1 MTEETAVAEVA
12 EVESPSTEEAPV
24 EVPESPSEQP
34 SDEAKTDEPES
45 PSAKTAEADAEPKEW
60 KNLVDKYNGDKD
72 KAGKA
77 YWKAVNDNSAL
88 AKENKE
94 LKAYR
99 DQAEKAKNEKPAEPH
114 PTLKEADS
122 RIAALS
128 KEIQTDLPRQELAL
142 FTELRKHEDAIAVL
156 NDKLANADVVEK
168 EGIEIKLDNA
178 KVRWDLTE
186 RKIREVQYLA
196 NQKAE
201 HIERLKTYKTDFEKH
216 QADERANKER
226 QEENRQRFNEDFP
239 NEIEGY
245 IAQHAKALGFP
256 GDMDDLKT
264 DVYEYVMAFAAQF
277 RGTDT
282 PVDQQDWSALVKAKV
297 EREHKKADKLGRAHY
312 AKVSKEVKPK
322 TTPVVA
328 KPSASDKPN
337 GTPKFDD
344 GLTPGMKAA
353 RERLQKLGI

>member
-1 MTEETAVAEVA
+1 MTEDLAVAETVEA
-12 EVESPSTEEAPV
+12 ESPSEEATPV
-24 EVPESPSEQP
+24 EVPESPSGEP

-45 PSAKTAEADAEPKEW
+45 PSEKAAEADAEPEEW
-60 KNLVDKYNGDKD
+60 KNLLGKHNGNK
-72 KAGKA
+72 KAA
-77 YWKAVNDNSAL
+77 AEHYWKTQKDNANL

-99 DQAEKAKNEKPAEPH
+99 EQAERSKNEKPAEPH

-122 RIAALS
+122 RITALT
-128 KEIQTDLPRQELAL
+128 KEISTDLPRQELEL
-142 FTELRKHEDAIAVL
+142 FKDLRKHEDAIAVL
-156 NDKLANADVVEK
+156 TDRLANADALEK

-196 NQKAE
+196 NQKSE
-201 HIERLKTYKTDFEKH
+201 HIERLKNYKADFEKQ
-216 QADERANKER
+216 QAEERANKER

-245 IAQHAKALGFP
+245 IAQHAKSLGFP

-277 RGTDT
+277 RGTET

-297 EREHKKADKLGRAHY
+297 ERETKKADKLGRAHY

-322 TTPVVA
+322 TTPVVV

-337 GTPKFDD
+337 GTPKHDD
-344 GLTPGMKAA
+344 GITPGMRAA
-353 RERLQKLGI
+353 RERLAKLGI